1 MDTKLTKDQFEKLLQ
16 LAYLGNWMV
25 NAYRS
30 DDFLEEYN
38 EAAERIYSS
47 APAFGF
53 KDKIEFDEVEG
64 RAFPS
69 VRLEEDLA
77 DLIDDYDDAAFW
89 DLLVLKLAERDLVR
103 EYGQGAVDLM
113 SDEELEEKRAP
124 YAKKYE
130 KEIETNGIENLEIY
144 KIS

>member
-1 MDTKLTKDQFEKLLQ
+1 MDTKLTKDQFEKLLH

-30 DDFLEEYN
+30 DDFLEGYN
-38 EAAERIYSS
+38 EAAERIYAS
-47 APAFGF
+47 APAFGL
-53 KDKIEFDEVEG
+53 KDKIEFDEAEG

-69 VRLEEDLA
+69 ARLEEELA

-130 KEIETNGIENLEIY
+130 KEIEANGIENLEIY